1 VEVQVQCLLT
11 SALDF
16 RVKGTYVSKN
26 STEIYAYFYILQYVQ
41 KLIQK
46 MVCLCVLGLTL
57 PIPVAARSKAW
68 VCGLWF
74 GGIASSNPIG
84 GSSVC
89 LL

>member
-1 VEVQVQCLLT
+1 MEVQVQCLLT

-26 STEIYAYFYILQYVQ
+26 STEIYACFYILQYVQ
-41 KLIQK
+41 ILYRK
-46 MVCLCVLGLTL
+46 VCLCVLGLTL